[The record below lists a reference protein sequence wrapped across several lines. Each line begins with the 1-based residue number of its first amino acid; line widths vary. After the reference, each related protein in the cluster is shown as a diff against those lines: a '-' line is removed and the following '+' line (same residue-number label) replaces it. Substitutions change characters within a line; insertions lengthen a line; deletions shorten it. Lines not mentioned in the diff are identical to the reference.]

1 MGTIQKQGM
10 MSRMMA
16 AAGGML
22 STAFQSVFGSIGE
35 HTTPQFRRG
44 TPMKKVRKKGN
55 ARPAGA
61 KQARLVRERKLG
73 LHNPGGVVSAHFRE
87 TKQDRMLRIQAEY
100 GYGNCAGKL
109 H

>member
-10 MSRMMA
+10 MARMMA

-22 STAFQSVFGSIGE
+22 SNAFQHVFGSIGE
-35 HTTPQFRRG
+35 HSTPQFRRG
-44 TPMKKVRKKGN
+44 TPMKKVRKKGD
-55 ARPAGA
+55 ARPAGS

-73 LHNPGGVVSAHFRE
+73 LRNPGGTVSEYFRE
-87 TKQDRMLRIQAEY
+87 RTQDRMLRIQAEY

>member
-10 MSRMMA
+10 MSRMLA

-22 STAFQSVFGSIGE
+22 SNAFQHVFGSIGK
-35 HTTPQFRRG
+35 HSTPQFRRG
-44 TPMKKVRKKGN
+44 TPMKKVRKKGD
-55 ARPAGA
+55 ARPAGS
-61 KQARLVRERKLG
+61 KQARLARERKLG
-73 LHNPGGVVSAHFRE
+73 LRNPGGIYSAAFRDN
-87 TKQDRMLRIQAEY
+87 KQDRMLRIQAEY